1 MNCSAPPNLQKKLN
15 LQARDHNRQH
25 LSEMKNEKPKTT
37 NLRKSGDLYIAW
49 NSERLLSDFP
59 EISDTAEV
67 AEDYNSKPKT
77 A

>member
-25 LSEMKNEKPKTT
+25 LSEMKNENPKTT
-37 NLRKSGDLYIAW
+37 NLRENGDPYIAW
-49 NSERLLSDFP
+49 NSKGLLYAFP
-59 EISDTAEV
+59 EISEAAEV
-67 AEDYNSKPKT
+67 AEDYNSKPRT

>member
-25 LSEMKNEKPKTT
+25 LSEMKNEKLKTT